1 MEEHR
6 LLSDTCCSDA
16 DEEKPLEW
24 LELLSASNTGE
35 KERIKART
43 WTRKCRYLQA
53 GAQQHHV
60 QMCRGQLKE
69 AVNKLMADVEKFEDL
84 LKGLETGVEDSK
96 HIDWDKVGID
106 TKHAILERLQTL
118 QAFSEQDASLDRG
131 RAHEN
136 EPTHRVERFT
146 QVADCIEDRTWCK
159 DRARKLLPDGAC
171 YELWVRMLNALTP
184 TEFVRKVTVLS
195 MEEGQ
200 ETLLSFIHGLSLELP
215 YLSAF
220 WALKDGPDG
229 KGDRMTDWATDA
241 AMWQWKRGSTRGFH
255 IIGHGHADIYR
266 TPMQGL
272 QEKTKQLLEFEERD
286 CWISSQTLSSKTT
299 FCITPTVR
307 LLDDDISN
315 NDLGLI
321 LKALVDTG
329 PFSYSFVTP
338 VGRAVLELASDR
350 TWYVR
355 RLHAFKDISYVV
367 MLMFM
372 GHARRQGR
380 TCDTWVIMAF
390 IGLAILVAFNFFA
403 KLFVESILI
412 TKADAGGWLR
422 FFDLRAALVKHAT
435 TWNGLVVCSEIYSVY
450 VTMRF
455 VRFWWHL
462 DVSTDPQQYWDFF
475 ENDPSALSSL
485 VLIRWTILST
495 NFLQIEQV
503 GSNMVPVVLAVCQPA
518 SIFFLL
524 FLGFM
529 ITAAFHAYYVFP
541 IQENVGGSG
550 VLDADY
556 LNHVLTTFLK
566 VFRLAVLGDF
576 DLNELEGINEHIE
589 AKIVHTD
596 EIKGKVE
603 VPEEEYSSKYH
614 RTIRYEFVVLSLV
627 ITVVVMNVYIG
638 LLGELYE
645 KAERRCRQHYNNY
658 RASCAYRHICEHYAF
673 AQVFCCCRK
682 TKPASEKEGLYWLSY
697 SKTKLFDNHESET

>member
-1 MEEHR
+1 
-6 LLSDTCCSDA
+6 
-16 DEEKPLEW
+16 
-24 LELLSASNTGE
+24 
-35 KERIKART
+35 
-43 WTRKCRYLQA
+43 
-53 GAQQHHV
+53 
-60 QMCRGQLKE
+60 
-69 AVNKLMADVEKFEDL
+69 
-84 LKGLETGVEDSK
+84 
-96 HIDWDKVGID
+96 
-106 TKHAILERLQTL
+106 
-118 QAFSEQDASLDRG
+118 
-131 RAHEN
+131 
-136 EPTHRVERFT
+136 
-146 QVADCIEDRTWCK
+146 
-159 DRARKLLPDGAC
+159 
-171 YELWVRMLNALTP
+171 
-184 TEFVRKVTVLS
+184 
-195 MEEGQ
+195 
-200 ETLLSFIHGLSLELP
+200 
-215 YLSAF
+215 
-220 WALKDGPDG
+220 
-229 KGDRMTDWATDA
+229 
-241 AMWQWKRGSTRGFH
+241 
-255 IIGHGHADIYR
+255 
-266 TPMQGL
+266 
-272 QEKTKQLLEFEERD
+272 
-286 CWISSQTLSSKTT
+286 
-299 FCITPTVR
+299 
-307 LLDDDISN
+307 
-315 NDLGLI
+315 
-321 LKALVDTG
+321 
-329 PFSYSFVTP
+329 
-338 VGRAVLELASDR
+338 
-350 TWYVR
+350 
-355 RLHAFKDISYVV
+355 
-367 MLMFM
+367 
-372 GHARRQGR
+372 
-380 TCDTWVIMAF
+380 MAF

-627 ITVVVMNVYIG
+627 CPAVAIG
-638 LLGELYE
+638 GTKVLPALQQLPSLMCLSPYLRALRLCTGILL
-645 KAERRCRQHYNNY
+645 
-658 RASCAYRHICEHYAF
+658 
-673 AQVFCCCRK
+673 
-682 TKPASEKEGLYWLSY
+682 LS
-697 SKTKLFDNHESET
+697 